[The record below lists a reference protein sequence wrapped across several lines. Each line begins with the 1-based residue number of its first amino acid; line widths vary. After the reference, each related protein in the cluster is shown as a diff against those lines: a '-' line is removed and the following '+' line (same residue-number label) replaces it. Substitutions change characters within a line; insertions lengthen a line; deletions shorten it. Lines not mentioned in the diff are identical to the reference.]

1 MYIFLSYVYWS
12 HCDIVIK
19 EDSNK
24 IVLTRKYLKNSSS
37 SFPFW
42 EMQIKTS
49 LRFHLTP
56 LRMAKVNKPAGT
68 TYLLKRG
75 GSEKP
80 IGCWQECKLKKPLWW
95 SVWRILSGKWGPAAQ
110 LPGIHQKDFRIDF
123 TDTCWVVFIAALF
136 TTLGIEQRERPS
148 AHEWIIKLWC
158 LYTRE
163 HYSAAKEN
171 EVMNFA
177 ATWM

>member
-1 MYIFLSYVYWS
+1 MYIFLSYVYQS
-12 HCDIVIK
+12 HCDIIIK

-68 TYLLKRG
+68 TCLPKHGLLAGVQTKEATLVI
-75 GSEKP
+75 SLEN
-80 IGCWQECKLKKPLWW
+80 PL
-95 SVWRILSGKWGPAAQ
+95 R
-110 LPGIHQKDFRIDF
+110 
-123 TDTCWVVFIAALF
+123 
-136 TTLGIEQRERPS
+136 
-148 AHEWIIKLWC
+148 
-158 LYTRE
+158 
-163 HYSAAKEN
+163 
-171 EVMNFA
+171 
-177 ATWM
+177 